1 MESSAP
7 IAPPTL
13 AAPAL
18 AAQLP
23 AAPPMAAPGSLASL
37 QRPPLPAAPP
47 PASNAAIQTAN
58 AQLNAQ
64 LAAARATAN
73 AGAAVNGY
81 AQPPRALPA
90 YVPARPPGASSYGRV
105 PLPEATKLQIR
116 LETPN
121 GVRTGQDLVVDKR
134 QVVLHLAAKD
144 DRDGHARL
152 PVVISLVFE
161 DQSALPA
168 HAAPSAITGKTVNA
182 VEGAANIKLSIKA
195 MSSAHERRR
204 FRIRVGPQDASLAAE
219 LPDLVQHTE
228 PFSMVHTTAKMLGA
242 TPSSRGAGGAGAG
255 PSSAAARSPNGFALG
270 GPRPPIGKLP
280 GPPPNVLGP
289 GERHRYFPADSVR
302 AATAAPAAQE
312 GGGVGVGLPLSRGA
326 VGVCDRLAVLVTHQL
341 TRRAWHHARRRAT
354 GAAAGDGSAAA
365 PAPAPAPASPAK
377 GGRAT
382 REIVA
387 DDVLAVATRPG
398 QYDFLHVSG
407 ALGKWL
413 PTDAPTLDPAAPF
426 FPDGVAPP
434 AAPPTAPMN
443 TGLNPPAAP
452 PAAPMAAAAAAPNG
466 ACAPAAPPEMAQ
478 PPTE

>member
-1 MESSAP
+1 MESSAAP
-7 IAPPTL
+7 TAPPTL
-13 AAPAL
+13 AAPA
-18 AAQLP
+18 QLP
-23 AAPPMAAPGSLASL
+23 TAPLPMAAPGSLAAL
-37 QRPPLPAAPP
+37 QRPLPAAPP
-47 PASNAAIQTAN
+47 PSAIQTAN

-90 YVPARPPGASSYGRV
+90 YVPTRPPGASSYGRV

-144 DRDGHARL
+144 DRDGDARL

-242 TPSSRGAGGAGAG
+242 TPSSRGAAHLPSQPHRAVRGPICPQHWRPWRIALSIVPARHADRRRPYDGHRSWGDGASHLAM
-255 PSSAAARSPNGFALG
+255 PSR
-270 GPRPPIGKLP
+270 
-280 GPPPNVLGP
+280 
-289 GERHRYFPADSVR
+289 
-302 AATAAPAAQE
+302 
-312 GGGVGVGLPLSRGA
+312 LSRPCRRG
-326 VGVCDRLAVLVTHQL
+326 LAGSP
-341 TRRAWHHARRRAT
+341 RA
-354 GAAAGDGSAAA
+354 
-365 PAPAPAPASPAK
+365 P
-377 GGRAT
+377 
-382 REIVA
+382 
-387 DDVLAVATRPG
+387 
-398 QYDFLHVSG
+398 
-407 ALGKWL
+407 
-413 PTDAPTLDPAAPF
+413 
-426 FPDGVAPP
+426 
-434 AAPPTAPMN
+434 
-443 TGLNPPAAP
+443 
-452 PAAPMAAAAAAPNG
+452 
-466 ACAPAAPPEMAQ
+466 
-478 PPTE
+478 

>member
-1 MESSAP
+1 MESSV
-7 IAPPTL
+7 APPTL
-13 AAPAL
+13 AAAAPPL

-23 AAPPMAAPGSLASL
+23 AAPPPMAAPGSLASL
-37 QRPPLPAAPP
+37 QRPAPLLAAPP
-47 PASNAAIQTAN
+47 PASAIQTAN

-64 LAAARATAN
+64 LAAARA
-73 AGAAVNGY
+73 AANGY

-90 YVPARPPGASSYGRV
+90 YAPTRPPGASSYGRV

-219 LPDLVQHTE
+219 LPDLIQHTE

-242 TPSSRGAGGAGAG
+242 TPSSRGAGGAGAGAG

-312 GGGVGVGLPLSRGA
+312 GGGVGGGLPLSRGA

-365 PAPAPAPASPAK
+365 AAPAPAPASPAK

-413 PTDAPTLDPAAPF
+413 PTGAPTLDPAAPF

-443 TGLNPPAAP
+443 TGLNAPAAP